1 MEDSN
6 VQSPDRIAPKQPLD
20 ISFVLTADGRVS
32 YEQTWPELRANA
44 ALHPSSVVLT
54 FLSMAHTMA
63 MEDQA
68 KGKLY
73 GRVGGIPARLTAEE
87 LEKVFGG
94 DQGDAWVPTTGT
106 KGRRSFQDWI
116 LRTQELCKK
125 ALVKTKHPPAGDI
138 VHCAIGA
145 TDHYQGLVDALSM
158 TAIDEANNI
167 MCDSFIKA
175 LGQHRQFDGVLT
187 TGTEVHRI
195 IAKWRSDGEVPET
208 CIIDGRFRPENVP
221 VIALFRE
228 FAATCM
234 ESASMY
240 QGDLFASIT
249 ARDEHEP
256 LDEAIEG
263 MTKAADTLKEK
274 WTDPDVTVQDFID
287 EMMATSVIVKVNQM
301 SKDATDVR
309 VKHVLWTAWQAM
321 QTEAK
326 TGAGTLTMKR
336 LLPAINA
343 LNQQVLDEKLVLPGT
358 VGFQRK
364 KDAVCETPAETPAR
378 LTGVKRGTMDEDI
391 EIDASDHVEEAN
403 SLRLRMTAERQQEL
417 LLSEARETLRNHA
430 ILSNKK
436 RKAKRA
442 KHGKPRIPIEALRKA
457 FGH

>member
-1 MEDSN
+1 MAETPENEKTSVAFKKPLTFKF
-6 VQSPDRIAPKQPLD
+6 VQK
-20 ISFVLTADGRVS
+20 LTDDLVN
-32 YEQTWPELRANA
+32 YDLTWPELRAKA
-44 ALHPSSVVLT
+44 ALHPNRLVLI
-54 FLSMAHTMA
+54 LHAMMHIIV
-63 MEDQA
+63 MEDEA
-68 KGKLY
+68 KRKIQGHQ
-73 GRVGGIPARLTAEE
+73 GGVAARLTAEE

-94 DQGDAWVPTTGT
+94 DQGAAWVPTTGT
-106 KGRRSFQDWI
+106 KGRRAFQDWI
-116 LRTQELCKK
+116 LRTLELCKK
-125 ALVKTKHPPAGDI
+125 ALVKTKHPDEGDI
-138 VHCAIGA
+138 VHCAIGS
-145 TDHYQGLVDALSM
+145 TDHYKGLVESLSM
-158 TAIDEANNI
+158 TVINEANNI
-167 MCDSFIKA
+167 MCGTFIKA
-175 LGQHRQFDGVLT
+175 LGQHQQFDGVLT
-187 TGTEVHRI
+187 AGTKAHQI
-195 IAKWRSDGEVPET
+195 IAKWRSDGEIPET
-208 CIIDGRFRPENVP
+208 CIINGRFRPENVP
-221 VIALFRE
+221 VVALFRE

-234 ESASMY
+234 ESASVH
-240 QGDLFASIT
+240 QGDLFASIVT
-249 ARDEHEP
+249 RDALEP

-274 WTDPDVTVQDFID
+274 WTDPKHHDLIN

-301 SKDATDVR
+301 SKIATDAR

-321 QTEAK
+321 QTDAK

-343 LNQQVLDEKLVLPGT
+343 LNKQVLDENLVLPGT
-358 VGFQRK
+358 MEFQRK
-364 KDAVCETPAETPAR
+364 TGAVCETPAETPAK